1 MSETKRFSGIRYIG
15 WGIIGVL
22 ILVFVLVAFL
32 NKHSD
37 NRLKKEEM
45 IAAELKFKDKDARL
59 AEKYKEEK
67 KLHDK
72 KYIEA
77 EARKRVGMVKP
88 GEVPIIVQQDNR
100 IEVPN
105 PDEAG
110 GEQEVKKNKNSGF
123 RAWLNETKGI
133 LGRAIFGNKSSP
145 GEDKRLK

>member
-1 MSETKRFSGIRYIG
+1 MSETKKSSGIRYIG
-15 WGIIGVL
+15 WGIMGAL

-32 NKHSD
+32 NKHAD

-45 IAAELKFKDKDARL
+45 IAAELKFKDKEAQL

-67 KLHDK
+67 NLHDK

-100 IEVPN
+100 IDVPN

-110 GEQEVKKNKNSGF
+110 REQDVKKNKNSGF
-123 RAWLNETKGI
+123 QTWLNEIKGF

-145 GEDKRLK
+145 GEDKRRK

>member
-1 MSETKRFSGIRYIG
+1 MSEIKRTSGIRYVG
-15 WGIIGVL
+15 WVIIGVL

-32 NKHSD
+32 NKHAD

-45 IAAELKFKDKDARL
+45 IAAELRFKEEEARL

-67 KLHDK
+67 NLHDK

-100 IEVPN
+100 IDVPN
-105 PDEAG
+105 PDETG
-110 GEQEVKKNKNSGF
+110 REQDVKKNKKSGF
-123 RAWLNETKGI
+123 QAWLNETKGV

-145 GEDKRLK
+145 GEDEKRK